1 MKKSTLLLIIY
12 ICSITYSS
20 DLSLKIGDD
29 APPISLFKLESN
41 KYFRSKDLLGK
52 KNLVVSF
59 FATWCIPCA
68 KEIPEITELSKDFD
82 DELRF
87 ILQKYPEVIKVF
99 PTLLGVRDK
108 KIDVL
113 DSSVL
118 PDFKF
123 REFDFGNPNL
133 FSNDFEN
140 YVLFFEKSGLK
151 KLIIDGGLTNI
162 KDYTY
167 GVEVGLD
174 TNGRKNRGGT
184 IMEDLVDDLLQKIYG
199 LDSSTYTTQGSPSS
213 IKEKWGIN
221 LPVDKSSRRP
231 DFVVYKN
238 SKLYWIETN
247 FYSGGG
253 SKLKSTCGEYKSL
266 YDFCSNNSVEF
277 IWITDGEGWKT
288 TLKPLEETFLHNDY
302 IFNLS
307 MVKDGVLNDIWG

>member
-1 MKKSTLLLIIY
+1 MN
-12 ICSITYSS
+12 
-20 DLSLKIGDD
+20 SLCG
-29 APPISLFKLESN
+29 
-41 KYFRSKDLLGK
+41 
-52 KNLVVSF
+52 
-59 FATWCIPCA
+59 
-68 KEIPEITELSKDFD
+68 SKDFD

-113 DSSVL
+113 DSSL
-118 PDFKF
+118 FLILSL
-123 REFDFGNPNL
+123 EFDFGNPNL

-140 YVLFFEKSGLK
+140 FVLFFEKSGLK

-184 IMEDLVDDLLQKIYG
+184 IMEDLVDDLLQKVYG
-199 LDSSTYTTQGSPSS
+199 LDNSTYTTQGSPSS
-213 IKEKWGIN
+213 VKEKVGVD

-238 SKLYWIETN
+238 NKLYWIETN

-253 SKLKSTCGEYKSL
+253 SKIKIYLWR
-266 YDFCSNNSVEF
+266 V
-277 IWITDGEGWKT
+277 
-288 TLKPLEETFLHNDY
+288 
-302 IFNLS
+302 
-307 MVKDGVLNDIWG
+307 

>member
-1 MKKSTLLLIIY
+1 MRI
-12 ICSITYSS
+12 
-20 DLSLKIGDD
+20 KIGDKL
-29 APPISLFKLESN
+29 PSSELFFLDQN
-41 KYFRSKDLLGK
+41 
-52 KNLVVSF
+52 NNV
-59 FATWCIPCA
+59 
-68 KEIPEITELSKDFD
+68 
-82 DELRF
+82 
-87 ILQKYPEVIKVF
+87 
-99 PTLLGVRDK
+99 K

-140 YVLFFEKSGLK
+140 FVLFFEKSGLK

-162 KDYTY
+162 KDYTF

-184 IMEDLVDDLLQKIYG
+184 IMEDLVDDLLQKVYG
-199 LDSSTYTTQGSPSS
+199 LDNSTYTTQGSPSS
-213 IKEKWGIN
+213 VKEKWGVD

-238 SKLYWIETN
+238 NKLYWIETN

-266 YDFCSNNSVEF
+266 YDFCNNNGVEF

-307 MVKDGVLNDIWG
+307 MVKDGVLNDLWG

>member
-1 MKKSTLLLIIY
+1 MKQINFY
-12 ICSITYSS
+12 
-20 DLSLKIGDD
+20 
-29 APPISLFKLESN
+29 N
-41 KYFRSKDLLGK
+41 KYRLNTPKDVFNYLVETILL
-52 KNLVVSF
+52 NNR
-59 FATWCIPCA
+59 TWEYFINWD
-68 KEIPEITELSKDFD
+68 KVFNNVNQYKIELNILNSLCGSKDFNN
-82 DELRF
+82 ELKH
-87 ILQKYPEVIKVF
+87 ILENYPEVIKVF

-123 REFDFGNPNL
+123 RKFDFGNPNL
-133 FSNDFEN
+133 FSNNLEN

-184 IMEDLVDDLLQKIYG
+184 IMEDLVDDLLQKVYG
-199 LDSSTYTTQGSPSS
+199 LDESTYTSQGSPTSV
-213 IKEKWGIN
+213 KEKWGVD

-238 SKLYWIETN
+238 NKLYWIETN

-266 YDFCSNNSVEF
+266 YDFCSNNGVEF

-307 MVKDGVLNDIWG
+307 MVKDGVLNDLWG

>member
-1 MKKSTLLLIIY
+1 VKQLNFYNKHQLNTPKDVFNYLVDTILFNNRTWEYFINWDKVFNNVNQYKIELNI
-12 ICSITYSS
+12 
-20 DLSLKIGDD
+20 LNSLCG
-29 APPISLFKLESN
+29 
-41 KYFRSKDLLGK
+41 
-52 KNLVVSF
+52 
-59 FATWCIPCA
+59 
-68 KEIPEITELSKDFD
+68 SKDFNN
-82 DELRF
+82 ELKH
-87 ILQKYPEVIKVF
+87 ILENYPEVIKVF

-108 KIDVL
+108 IIDVL

-123 REFDFGNPNL
+123 KEFDFSSQNL
-133 FSNDFEN
+133 FSNDLEN
-140 YVLFFEKSGLK
+140 YLIFFEKSGLK

-167 GVEVGLD
+167 GIEVGLD

-184 IMEDLVDDLLQKIYG
+184 IMEDLVDNLLQKVYG
-199 LDSSTYTTQGSPSS
+199 LDGSTYTTQGSPSI
-213 IKEKWGIN
+213 IKEKWGVD

-238 SKLYWIETN
+238 NKLYWIETN

-266 YDFCSNNSVEF
+266 FDFCKKKGVEF

-288 TLKPLEETFLHNDY
+288 TLKPLEETFLYSDY

-307 MVKDGVLNDIWG
+307 MVKDGILNDLWS

>member
-1 MKKSTLLLIIY
+1 MKQLNFYNKHKLNTTKDVFNYLVDTILFNNRTWEYFINWDKVFNNVNQYKIELNI
-12 ICSITYSS
+12 
-20 DLSLKIGDD
+20 LNSLCG
-29 APPISLFKLESN
+29 
-41 KYFRSKDLLGK
+41 
-52 KNLVVSF
+52 
-59 FATWCIPCA
+59 
-68 KEIPEITELSKDFD
+68 SKDFNN
-82 DELRF
+82 ELKH
-87 ILQKYPEVIKVF
+87 ILENYPEVIKVF

-123 REFDFGNPNL
+123 KEFDFSSPNL
-133 FSNDFEN
+133 FSNDLEN
-140 YVLFFEKSGLK
+140 YLIFFEKSGLK

-167 GVEVGLD
+167 GIEVGLD

-184 IMEDLVDDLLQKIYG
+184 IMEDLVDNLLQKVYG
-199 LDSSTYTTQGSPSS
+199 LDGSTYTTQGSPSI
-213 IKEKWGIN
+213 IKEKWGVD

-238 SKLYWIETN
+238 NKLYWIETN

-266 YDFCSNNSVEF
+266 YDFCKNNGIEF

-288 TLKPLEETFLHNDY
+288 TLKPLEETFLYSDY

-307 MVKDGVLNDIWG
+307 MVKDGILNDLWS

>member
-1 MKKSTLLLIIY
+1 MKHLNFYNKHKLNTTKDVFNYLVDTILFNNRTWEYFINWDKVFNNVNQYKIELNI
-12 ICSITYSS
+12 
-20 DLSLKIGDD
+20 LNSLCG
-29 APPISLFKLESN
+29 
-41 KYFRSKDLLGK
+41 
-52 KNLVVSF
+52 
-59 FATWCIPCA
+59 
-68 KEIPEITELSKDFD
+68 SKDFNN
-82 DELRF
+82 ELKH
-87 ILQKYPEVIKVF
+87 ILENYPEVIKVF
-99 PTLLGVRDK
+99 PTLLGVRNK

-123 REFDFGNPNL
+123 KEFDFSSPNL
-133 FSNDFEN
+133 FSNDLEN
-140 YVLFFEKSGLK
+140 YLIFFEKSGLK

-167 GVEVGLD
+167 GIEVGLD

-184 IMEDLVDDLLQKIYG
+184 IMEDLVDNLLQKVYG
-199 LDSSTYTTQGSPSS
+199 LDGSTYTTQGSPSI
-213 IKEKWGIN
+213 IKEKWGVD

-238 SKLYWIETN
+238 NKLYWIETN

-266 YDFCSNNSVEF
+266 YDFCKNNGIEF

-288 TLKPLEETFLHNDY
+288 TLKPLEETFLYSDY

-307 MVKDGVLNDIWG
+307 MVKDGILNDLWS

>member
-1 MKKSTLLLIIY
+1 MKQINFY
-12 ICSITYSS
+12 
-20 DLSLKIGDD
+20 
-29 APPISLFKLESN
+29 N
-41 KYFRSKDLLGK
+41 KYRLNTPNDVFNYLVETILL
-52 KNLVVSF
+52 NNR
-59 FATWCIPCA
+59 TWEYFINWD
-68 KEIPEITELSKDFD
+68 KVFNNVNQYKIELNILNSLCGSKDFNN
-82 DELRF
+82 ELKH
-87 ILQKYPEVIKVF
+87 ILENYPEVIKVF

-123 REFDFGNPNL
+123 RKFDFGNPNL
-133 FSNDFEN
+133 FSNNLEN

-184 IMEDLVDDLLQKIYG
+184 IMEDLVDDLLQKVYG
-199 LDSSTYTTQGSPSS
+199 LDESTYTSQGSPTSV
-213 IKEKWGIN
+213 KEKWGVD

-238 SKLYWIETN
+238 NKLYWIETN

-266 YDFCSNNSVEF
+266 YDFCSNNGVEF

-307 MVKDGVLNDIWG
+307 MVKDGVLNDLWG

>member
-1 MKKSTLLLIIY
+1 MKQLNFYNKHKLNTTKDVFNYLVDTILFNNRTWEYFINWDKVFNNVNQYKIELNI
-12 ICSITYSS
+12 
-20 DLSLKIGDD
+20 LNSLCG
-29 APPISLFKLESN
+29 
-41 KYFRSKDLLGK
+41 
-52 KNLVVSF
+52 
-59 FATWCIPCA
+59 
-68 KEIPEITELSKDFD
+68 SKDFNN
-82 DELRF
+82 ELKH
-87 ILQKYPEVIKVF
+87 ILENYPEVIKVF

-123 REFDFGNPNL
+123 KEFDFSSPNL
-133 FSNDFEN
+133 FSNDLEN
-140 YVLFFEKSGLK
+140 YLIFFEKSGLK

-167 GVEVGLD
+167 GIEVGLD

-184 IMEDLVDDLLQKIYG
+184 IMEDLVDNLLQKVYG
-199 LDSSTYTTQGSPSS
+199 LDGSTYTTQGSPSI
-213 IKEKWGIN
+213 IKEKWGVD

-231 DFVVYKN
+231 DFVVFKN
-238 SKLYWIETN
+238 NKLYWIETN

-266 YDFCSNNSVEF
+266 YDFCKNNGVEF

-288 TLKPLEETFLHNDY
+288 TLKPLEETFLHSDY

-307 MVKDGVLNDIWG
+307 MVKDGILNDLWS

>member
-1 MKKSTLLLIIY
+1 MKQINFYNKHQLNTPNEVFNYLVETILLNNRTWEYFINWDKVFKNVNQYKIELNI
-12 ICSITYSS
+12 
-20 DLSLKIGDD
+20 LNSLCG
-29 APPISLFKLESN
+29 
-41 KYFRSKDLLGK
+41 
-52 KNLVVSF
+52 
-59 FATWCIPCA
+59 
-68 KEIPEITELSKDFD
+68 SKDFNN
-82 DELRF
+82 ELKH
-87 ILQKYPEVIKVF
+87 ILENYPEVIKVF

-118 PDFKF
+118 PDFRF

-133 FSNDFEN
+133 FSNDLEN

-162 KDYTY
+162 KDYTF

-184 IMEDLVDDLLQKIYG
+184 IMEDLVDDLLQKVYG
-199 LDSSTYTTQGSPSS
+199 LDDSTYTTQGSPKSV
-213 IKEKWGIN
+213 KEKWGVD

-238 SKLYWIETN
+238 NKLYWIETN

-266 YDFCSNNSVEF
+266 YDFCSNNGVEF

-307 MVKDGVLNDIWG
+307 MVKDGVLNDLWG